1 MKPSFKDE
9 KALWEY
15 IRPRLRGRMWSRV
28 ETICPDGMFDAHGFF
43 GQSQIWLELKVGKPS
58 IKALRPSQLEFLI
71 ELVRH
76 DQPAWT
82 CFGYRGEVLFFA
94 GLDFDAAVVPPFY
107 RPSTARS

>member
-28 ETICPDGMFDAHGFF
+28 ETICPDGMFDAHAFF

-58 IKALRPSQLEFLI
+58 IKALRPSQLEFLY

-82 CFGYRGEVLFFA
+82 CFGYRGDVLFFA
-94 GLDFDAAVVPPFY
+94 GLDFDTAVVPPFY

>member
-28 ETICPDGMFDAHGFF
+28 ETICPDGMFDAHAFF

-76 DQPAWT
+76 GQPAWT
-82 CFGYRGEVLFFA
+82 CFGYRGDVLFFA
-94 GLDFDAAVVPPFY
+94 GLDFDTAVVPPFY

>member
-28 ETICPDGMFDAHGFF
+28 ETICPDGMFDAHAFF
-43 GQSQIWLELKVGKPS
+43 GQSQIWLELKVDKPS
-58 IKALRPSQLEFLI
+58 IKALRPSQLEFLY

-82 CFGYRGEVLFFA
+82 CFGYRGDVLFFA
-94 GLDFDAAVVPPFY
+94 GLDFDTAVVPPFY

>member
-28 ETICPDGMFDAHGFF
+28 ETICPDGMFDAHAFF

-58 IKALRPSQLEFLI
+58 IKALRPSQLEFLY

-82 CFGYRGEVLFFA
+82 CFGYRGDVLFFA

>member
-1 MKPSFKDE
+1 VRRLFKDE

-28 ETICPDGMFDAHGFF
+28 ETICPDGMFDAHAFF

-82 CFGYRGEVLFFA
+82 CFGYRGDVLFFA